1 MTLTA
6 PADGTMTADPRD
18 PAMAPLPGEPPP
30 DPPGRPPWRSLAL
43 VLLLAALTIAGIAMV
58 LRSRPGSVPR
68 QTRPVPEASRDP
80 ALAPVTA
87 LGRLEALGDTRRL
100 AAPSGAMGQSPRV
113 SNLLVEKGDSVR
125 QGQLLATFDSR
136 IDVEADRAVAAAT
149 LNTREQ
155 RLGLLRQD
163 LDRYAALEQA
173 GAVSEQDLEQRRLNV
188 LEVEQQLVQAR
199 AQLRREDVRLPL
211 TELRAPFDGTVLDIH
226 ARSGER
232 PGEKGVLELASSA
245 GVEAVLEVYE
255 SDIERVRPGQ
265 RVELRSENGGFTGR
279 LIGRVLRID
288 PVVRQR
294 EVLATDPTANTD
306 ARIVEVRVALDPGDA
321 ARVRRLLGLKLI
333 AKVLP

>member
-6 PADGTMTADPRD
+6 HRDGTVPADPLDPG
-18 PAMAPLPGEPPP
+18 MAPLPGEPPP
-30 DPPGRPPWRSLAL
+30 GPPGRPPWRPLAL
-43 VLLLAALTIAGIAMV
+43 VLLLAALSVAGVATV
-58 LRSRPGSVPR
+58 LRSRPGGAV
-68 QTRPVPEASRDP
+68 RPSKPVAALTRDP

-87 LGRLEALGDTRRL
+87 LGRLVALGDTRRL
-100 AAPSGAMGQSPRV
+100 AAPSGPMGQSPRV
-113 SNLLVEKGDSVR
+113 SSLLVEKGDSVR
-125 QGQLLATFDSR
+125 QGQVLATFDSR

-149 LNTREQ
+149 LETLQ
-155 RLGLLRQD
+155 HRLRLLQQD
-163 LDRYAALEQA
+163 LDRYVALQRA
-173 GAVSEQDLEQRRLNV
+173 GAVSEQDLEQRRLRV

-255 SDIERVRPGQ
+255 SDIDRVRPGQ
-265 RVELRSENGGFTGR
+265 TVDMRSENGGFSGR

-294 EVLATDPTANTD
+294 DVLATDPTANTD
-306 ARIVEVRVALDPGDA
+306 ARIVEVRVSLNPVDA
-321 ARVRRLLGLKLI
+321 DRVRRLLGLKLI
-333 AKVLP
+333 AKVQP

>member
-6 PADGTMTADPRD
+6 PGDSTVTADAPT
-18 PAMAPLPGEPPP
+18 PALAPLPDGPQP
-30 DPPGRPPWRSLAL
+30 RPPWRPLAL
-43 VLLLAALTIAGIAMV
+43 VLLLAALTILGISAV
-58 LRSRPGSVPR
+58 LRSRPGTPQRSAAR
-68 QTRPVPEASRDP
+68 SEPVGLPDP
-80 ALAPVTA
+80 ASAPVTA
-87 LGRLEALGDTRRL
+87 LGHLEALGDTRRL
-100 AAPSGAMGQSPRV
+100 AAPSGPMGQSPRV
-113 SNLLVEKGDSVR
+113 SSLLVEKGDSVR
-125 QGQLLATFDSR
+125 QGQVLATFDSR

-149 LNTREQ
+149 LDTLQQ
-155 RLGLLRQD
+155 RLALLSQD
-163 LDRYAALEQA
+163 LERYAALQRA
-173 GAVSEQDLEQRRLNV
+173 GAVSAQDLEQRRLRV
-188 LEVEQQLVQAR
+188 LELEQQLVQAH

-255 SDIERVRPGQ
+255 SDIDRVRPGQ
-265 RVELRSENGGFTGR
+265 KVELRSENGGFTGR
-279 LIGRVLRID
+279 LLGRVLRID

-306 ARIVEVRVALDPGDA
+306 ARIVEVRVSLDPGDA

>member
-6 PADGTMTADPRD
+6 HRDGTVPADPLDPG
-18 PAMAPLPGEPPP
+18 MAPLPGEPPP
-30 DPPGRPPWRSLAL
+30 GPPGRPPWRPLAL
-43 VLLLAALTIAGIAMV
+43 VLLLAALSVAGVATV
-58 LRSRPGSVPR
+58 LRSRPGGAV
-68 QTRPVPEASRDP
+68 RPSKPVAALTRDP

-87 LGRLEALGDTRRL
+87 LGRLVALGDTRRL
-100 AAPSGAMGQSPRV
+100 AAPSGPMGQSPRV
-113 SNLLVEKGDSVR
+113 SSLLVEKGDSVR
-125 QGQLLATFDSR
+125 QGQVLATFDSR

-149 LNTREQ
+149 LETLQQ
-155 RLGLLRQD
+155 RLRLLQQD
-163 LDRYAALEQA
+163 LDRYVALQRA
-173 GAVSEQDLEQRRLNV
+173 GAVSEQDLEQRRLRV

-232 PGEKGVLELASSA
+232 PSEKGVLELASSA

-255 SDIERVRPGQ
+255 SDIDRVRPGQ
-265 RVELRSENGGFTGR
+265 TVDMRSENGGFSGR

-294 EVLATDPTANTD
+294 DVLATDPTANTD
-306 ARIVEVRVALDPGDA
+306 ARIVEVRVSLNPVDA
-321 ARVRRLLGLKLI
+321 DRVRRLLGLKLI
-333 AKVLP
+333 AKVQP

>member
-6 PADGTMTADPRD
+6 PGVETMGPEPTD
-18 PAMAPLPGEPPP
+18 PARAPLPGGPPT
-30 DPPGRPPWRSLAL
+30 PPQSRPPRWPLAL
-43 VLLLAALTIAGIAMV
+43 VLVLAALTVAGTVTV
-58 LRSRPGSVPR
+58 LRSRPGSQSKPS
-68 QTRPVPEASRDP
+68 RPVPTVSSNRSE
-80 ALAPVTA
+80 APVTA
-87 LGRLEALGDTRRL
+87 LGRLVALGDTRRL

-113 SNLLVEKGDSVR
+113 SSLLVEQGDSVR
-125 QGQLLATFDSR
+125 QGQVLATFDSR
-136 IDVEADRAVAAAT
+136 IDVEADRALAAAT
-149 LNTREQ
+149 LDTLQQ

-163 LDRYAALEQA
+163 LARYTALQQA
-173 GAVSEQDLEQRRLNV
+173 GAVSEQDLEQRRLNL

-199 AQLRREDVRLPL
+199 AQLRREEVRLPL

-255 SDIERVRPGQ
+255 SDIDRIRPGQ
-265 RVELRSENGGFTGR
+265 TVEMRSENGGFSGR

-306 ARIVEVRVALDPGDA
+306 ARIVEVRASLNPVDA
-321 ARVRRLLGLKLI
+321 DRVRRLLGLKLI

>member
-6 PADGTMTADPRD
+6 PGDSTVTADAPT
-18 PAMAPLPGEPPP
+18 PAMAPLPDGPQP
-30 DPPGRPPWRSLAL
+30 RPPWRPLAL
-43 VLLLAALTIAGIAMV
+43 MFVLAALTILGISAA
-58 LRSRPGSVPR
+58 LRSRPGTPQR
-68 QTRPVPEASRDP
+68 AAARPDPVALPDP
-80 ALAPVTA
+80 ASAPVTS
-87 LGRLEALGDTRRL
+87 LGHLEALGDTRRL
-100 AAPSGAMGQSPRV
+100 AAPSGPMGQSPRV
-113 SNLLVEKGDSVR
+113 SSLLVEKGDSVR
-125 QGQLLATFDSR
+125 QGQVLATFDSR

-149 LNTREQ
+149 LDTLQQ
-155 RLGLLRQD
+155 RLALLSQD
-163 LDRYAALEQA
+163 LERYAALQRA
-173 GAVSEQDLEQRRLNV
+173 GAVSAQDLEQRRLRV
-188 LEVEQQLVQAR
+188 LELEQQLVQAR

-255 SDIERVRPGQ
+255 SDIDRVRPGQ
-265 RVELRSENGGFTGR
+265 KVELRSENGGFTGR
-279 LIGRVLRID
+279 LLGRVLRID

-306 ARIVEVRVALDPGDA
+306 ARDCRGAGLPGPGDA

>member
-6 PADGTMTADPRD
+6 PADSPVTAEAPP
-18 PAMAPLPGEPPP
+18 PALAPLLDEPQPQPP
-30 DPPGRPPWRSLAL
+30 RRPLAL
-43 VLLLAALTIAGIAMV
+43 VVLLAALTIGGLTVV
-58 LRSRPGSVPR
+58 LRSRPGAP
-68 QTRPVPEASRDP
+68 QRPLARPDRGVTIDP
-80 ALAPVTA
+80 ASAPITA

-100 AAPSGAMGQSPRV
+100 AAPSGPMGQSPRV
-113 SNLLVEKGDSVR
+113 TSLLVEKGDSVR
-125 QGQLLATFDSR
+125 QGQVLATFDSR

-149 LNTREQ
+149 LDTLQQ
-155 RLGLLRQD
+155 RLALLNQD
-163 LDRYAALEQA
+163 LERYAALQRA
-173 GAVSEQDLEQRRLNV
+173 GAVSEQDLEQRRLRV

-199 AQLRREDVRLPL
+199 AQLRREEVRLPL

-232 PGEKGVLELASSA
+232 PGEKGVLDLASST

-255 SDIERVRPGQ
+255 SDIDRVRTGQ
-265 RVELRSENGGFTGR
+265 TVELRSENGGFEGR
-279 LIGRVLRID
+279 LMGRVLRID
-288 PVVRQR
+288 PGVRQR

-306 ARIVEVRVALDPGDA
+306 ARIVEVRVSLEPGDA

>member
-6 PADGTMTADPRD
+6 PGDSTVTADAPT
-18 PAMAPLPGEPPP
+18 PAMAPLPDCPQP
-30 DPPGRPPWRSLAL
+30 RPPWRPLAL
-43 VLLLAALTIAGIAMV
+43 MLVLASLTILGISAA
-58 LRSRPGSVPR
+58 LRSRPGTPQR
-68 QTRPVPEASRDP
+68 AAARPDPVALPDP
-80 ALAPVTA
+80 ASAPVTA
-87 LGRLEALGDTRRL
+87 LGHLEALGDTRRL
-100 AAPSGAMGQSPRV
+100 AAPSGPMGQSPRV
-113 SNLLVEKGDSVR
+113 SSLLVEKGDSVR
-125 QGQLLATFDSR
+125 QGQVLATFDSR

-149 LNTREQ
+149 LDTLQQ
-155 RLGLLRQD
+155 RLALLSQD
-163 LDRYAALEQA
+163 LERYAALQRA
-173 GAVSEQDLEQRRLNV
+173 GAVSAQDLEQRRLRV
-188 LEVEQQLVQAR
+188 LELEQQLVQAR

-255 SDIERVRPGQ
+255 SDIDRVRPGQ
-265 RVELRSENGGFTGR
+265 KVELRSENGGFTGR
-279 LIGRVLRID
+279 LLGRVLRID

-306 ARIVEVRVALDPGDA
+306 ARIVEVRVSLDPGDA

>member
-6 PADGTMTADPRD
+6 PADSPVTAEAPP
-18 PAMAPLPGEPPP
+18 PALAPLLDEPQPQPP
-30 DPPGRPPWRSLAL
+30 RRPLA
-43 VLLLAALTIAGIAMV
+43 VVVLLAALTIGGLTVV
-58 LRSRPGSVPR
+58 LRSRPGAP
-68 QTRPVPEASRDP
+68 QRPLARPDRGVIIDP
-80 ALAPVTA
+80 ASAPITA

-100 AAPSGAMGQSPRV
+100 AAPSGPMGQSPRV
-113 SNLLVEKGDSVR
+113 TSLLVEKGDSVR
-125 QGQLLATFDSR
+125 QGQVLATFDSR

-149 LNTREQ
+149 LDTLQQ
-155 RLGLLRQD
+155 RLALLNQD
-163 LDRYAALEQA
+163 LERYAALQRA
-173 GAVSEQDLEQRRLNV
+173 GAVSEQDLEQRRLRV

-199 AQLRREDVRLPL
+199 AQLRREEVRLPL

-232 PGEKGVLELASSA
+232 PGEKGVLNLASST

-255 SDIERVRPGQ
+255 SDIDRVRTGQ
-265 RVELRSENGGFTGR
+265 TVELRSENGGFEGR
-279 LIGRVLRID
+279 LMGRVLRID
-288 PVVRQR
+288 PGVRQR

-306 ARIVEVRVALDPGDA
+306 ARIVEVRVSLEPGDA